1 MAKQRTSPSP
11 PPAAGTLFT
20 YKDARGYNR
29 AITAGNPPLS
39 QITEY
44 IIDRADWAQHGPGRR
59 KKTTVDDIL
68 GRGLAAAVPCGMC
81 GSTSTSNKSCVANDC
96 TGAFRSKIAAYGESI
111 TEIRSVPGMGKGIF
125 ATCSIPS
132 GAWIGEYLGALVP
145 SRLTAKTE
153 GSLYLFDMSGDAPKG
168 VTCDAAAVGN
178 WTRFM
183 NHHCRPNVQALDFVY
198 ARRRVTGFQT
208 LRRIKKGEQLV
219 FSYGDDYFPGN
230 GLLCKCDALEGDHTP
245 RDMSKSDTTTRGATG
260 GDGQSTKKTRKGTGK
275 KSAVVG
281 PGGSKVRGS
290 ARVEKNTK
298 EGKGDVLTKKKRARK
313 SKNI

>member
-29 AITAGNPPLS
+29 AITAGNPPPS

-44 IIDRADWAQHGPGRR
+44 NIDPADWAQRGPGRR

-68 GRGLAAAVPCGMC
+68 GMC

-96 TGAFRSKIAAYGESI
+96 TGAFRRKIAAYGESI
-111 TEIRSVPGMGKGIF
+111 TDIRSVPGMGKGVF

-132 GAWIGEYLGALVP
+132 GAWIGEYLGALVL

-153 GSLYLFDMSGDAPKG
+153 GSLYLFDMGGDAKG
-168 VTCDAAAVGN
+168 VMCDAAAVGS

-198 ARRRVTGFQT
+198 ARRRVTGSQT

-245 RDMSKSDTTTRGATG
+245 RDMSKSGTTTRGATG
-260 GDGQSTKKTRKGTGK
+260 SDGQSTKKTRKGTGK
-275 KSAVVG
+275 KSAVAG
-281 PGGSKVRGS
+281 PGGSKVRGP

-298 EGKGDVLTKKKRARK
+298 KGKGDVLAKKKRASARK
-313 SKNI
+313 S